1 MKPGIFTVLLGLM
14 AGAAAMAQD
23 PLSIATDSIPAAT
36 VGQPYSFKLAAAGG
50 VPPYVWELSGTFPS
64 GFTFDSNTGV
74 LSGTPETRG
83 SYSFIARVV
92 DTMRASVTKGFML
105 VVNPRPLAITSESP
119 LFGGTVGTFY
129 SQSLS
134 ATGGVPPYRWSV
146 GSGQLPAGLVLDG
159 QSGAIAGTP
168 TMAATAS
175 FGVEVTDSV
184 GARASKN
191 FNIVIETPA
200 LVINSPASLPDAKV
214 GASYSYRFTATGGTA
229 PYTWAVVSGLPAGMD
244 LSAAGILTGTPQA
257 PGNAALVI
265 RVDDAA
271 GGSATRTA
279 TLLIKPGALAITTA
293 DQIPAAVL
301 AAPVSFTFEAVGGT
315 PPYTWSS
322 NGLPAGLA
330 IDPATGVLSGTPQA
344 PGALLFTVRVTDAA
358 RASSTQLYHLTI
370 NAPAVANL
378 TLSGFPDTAGPA
390 QQPQVQVS
398 IDEPYAVSLAGTLT
412 LTFAPDTGAG
422 DSTIQFSTGGRSVD
436 FTIPAGTTA
445 AQFPAPLALQTG
457 TVAGTITV
465 SAQLRLGQVDV
476 TPSHTPSRTIRVNAT
491 APVITAA
498 KLTRTSGGF
507 TIDITGYSPTLDVSK
522 AVFRF
527 KAASGS
533 TLSQSQVEVSVQDLF
548 AKWYQDPTSSRF
560 GSQFTFSQPFTTQGD
575 ASAVLADSVTLT
587 NRSGEVTA
595 PVQ

>member
-1 MKPGIFTVLLGLM
+1 MKSCAIPILLALT
-14 AGAAAMAQD
+14 ASALTAQD
-23 PLSIATDSIPAAT
+23 PLSIATDSVPPATA
-36 VGQPYSFKLAAAGG
+36 GQPYSFKLTASGG
-50 VPPYVWELSGTFPS
+50 VPPYIWELSGTFPS
-64 GFTFDSNTGV
+64 GFAFDPNTGV
-74 LSGTPETRG
+74 LSGTPDSRG

-105 VVNPRPLAITSESP
+105 VVNPRPLVITSESP
-119 LFGGTVGTFY
+119 LFGGTVGSFY

-134 ATGGVPPYRWSV
+134 ATGGVPPYRWSI
-146 GSGQLPAGLVLDG
+146 GSGQLPGGLVLDG

-168 TMAATAS
+168 TAAVNAS

-184 GARASKN
+184 GARASKA

-200 LVINSPASLPDAKV
+200 LVINSPAALPDATV

-229 PYTWAVVSGLPAGMD
+229 PYSWSVVSGLAAGLD
-244 LSAAGILTGTPQA
+244 LSASGMLTGTPQA
-257 PGNAALVI
+257 PGNATLVI
-265 RVDDAA
+265 RVSDAA
-271 GGSATRTA
+271 GGSTTRTV

-293 DQIPAAVL
+293 DQIPAASL
-301 AAPVSFTFEAVGGT
+301 ATQLSFTFEAAGGT

-322 NGLPAGLA
+322 NGLPDGLA
-330 IDPATGVLSGTPQA
+330 IDPATGVLSGTSQA
-344 PGALLFTVRVTDAA
+344 PGVVLFTVRVTDAA
-358 RASSTQLYHLTI
+358 RTSSTQLYHLTI
-370 NAPAVANL
+370 NAPAVASI

-390 QQPQVQVS
+390 QQPQVQLS
-398 IDEPYAVSLAGTLT
+398 INEPYAVSLAGTLT

-422 DSTIQFSTGGRSVD
+422 DSTIQFSTGGRTVD
-436 FTIPAGTTA
+436 FTIPAGTTT
-445 AQFPAPLALQTG
+445 AQFPAPLAFQTG

-476 TPSHTPSRTIRVNAT
+476 TPSQTPSRTIRVNAA

-533 TLSQSQVEVSVQDLF
+533 TLSQTQVEISVQDLF
-548 AKWYQDPTSSRF
+548 AKWYQDPTSSRY
-560 GSQFTFSQPFTTQGD
+560 GSQFTFSQPFTIQGD